1 MTTSTVTRFA
11 APTLLLALLLTGC
24 AGNSSQSTDGD
35 GGVSIVASTNVYGD
49 IAASIAGDAAKVTS
63 FITNPAQDPHE
74 YEASAKDRL
83 ALDDADVVLKNG
95 GGFDP
100 FMDALLASGD
110 AKPKV
115 LDAVAISGL
124 APDAHG
130 HAHVEGFN
138 EHVWYNF
145 GAMTKVAKALGAEL
159 SAIDPGHASEY
170 ARNVTA
176 FTTRVDALERA
187 EQRLKATAG
196 GRGVAITEPVPMYLL
211 EAVGLVNRT
220 PEAFSQAVEE
230 GADVSPRVLKQALG
244 LFGGPKDIAVLAYNA
259 QTADSTTEQV
269 LDAAKAAG
277 VPVVDFTETLPQGKS
292 YVAWQHDNL
301 DRLAAALR
309 KHG

>member
-1 MTTSTVTRFA
+1 MASSTFARFG
-11 APTLLLALLLTGC
+11 APALLLTLLPAGC
-24 AGNSSQSTDGD
+24 SGKSTQSTDGD

-49 IAASIAGDAAKVTS
+49 IAASIAGDEATVTS

-100 FMDALLASGD
+100 FVDALLASGD

-115 LDAVAISGL
+115 LNAVEISGL
-124 APDAHG
+124 APDEDR

-145 GAMTKVAKALGAEL
+145 GAMIKVAKTLGDEL
-159 SAIDPGHASEY
+159 SELDPSHAREY
-170 ARNVTA
+170 ATNVTA
-176 FTTRVDALERA
+176 FTKSVDALERA

-220 PEAFSQAVEE
+220 PEAFSEAVEE
-230 GADVSPRVLKQALG
+230 GADVSPRVLKETLG
-244 LFGGPKDIAVLAYNA
+244 LFGGPKDIAVLAYND
-259 QTADSTTEQV
+259 QTADATTEQV
-269 LDAAKAAG
+269 RDAAEAAG
-277 VPVVDFTETLPQGKS
+277 VPVVAFTETLPHGKS
-292 YVAWQHDNL
+292 YVAWQHGNL
-301 DRLAAALR
+301 DRLTAALS

>member
-1 MTTSTVTRFA
+1 MTASTFTRVG
-11 APTLLLALLLTGC
+11 APTLLLALLLAGC
-24 AGNSSQSTDGD
+24 SGKSAQSNDGD
-35 GGVSIVASTNVYGD
+35 RGVSIVASTNVYGD

-110 AKPKV
+110 AKPVV
-115 LDAVAISGL
+115 LDAVEISGL
-124 APDAHG
+124 APDEHG

-159 SAIDPGHASEY
+159 SELDPGHASEY
-170 ARNVTA
+170 RTNVTA
-176 FTTRVDALERA
+176 FTKRVEGLQRDA
-187 EQRLKATAG
+187 QGLKATAG

-211 EAVGLVNRT
+211 EAVGLVNHT
-220 PEAFSQAVEE
+220 PDAFSEAVEE
-230 GADVSPRVLKQALG
+230 GADVPPRALKETLG
-244 LFGGPKDIAVLAYNA
+244 LFSGSEDIAVLAYNA
-259 QTADSTTEQV
+259 QTADATNV
-269 LDAAKAAG
+269 KF
-277 VPVVDFTETLPQGKS
+277 VV
-292 YVAWQHDNL
+292 
-301 DRLAAALR
+301 
-309 KHG
+309 